1 MLVSQLRNMWP
12 TAAQGGKNRI
22 KVWPYSVVCV
32 AGQSLVM
39 ERTNGTTPDATIQTT
54 RTGNQLN

>member
-1 MLVSQLRNMWP
+1 MWL
-12 TAAQGGKNRI
+12 TAVQGENKS
-22 KVWPYSVVCV
+22 KVWPYSVVTA